1 MAMKKSDLIQLARV
15 RRQYLGCPE
24 LNGSSI
30 VHMLYFPSDKDNQ
43 TMKADGSDFDHALYD
58 MMSHALRG
66 KYCIKLWNA
75 SDLRSY
81 VTAEYPGLWELVEK
95 KAVRPQVLVDFYRLI
110 VVHDFGGIFWQYGSE
125 PTRLMWKSS
134 DPLELFM
141 PPEGKS
147 ARFLLKRRIPQEKAD
162 EMDRTRET
170 RTGKPTPLARI
181 TTEAFSALPHNEF
194 LRFIVKR
201 AIVDLLTIRLK
212 SDNDILET
220 MGSGMVSEA
229 FADFE
234 KLPRKADAIDLV
246 EPEQT
251 RKMVADSDLSGTHV
265 HNATKHRNHSRHAEN
280 TTLIDRFMRAP
291 HDVEMAMLK
300 SELYRHKHARQKY
313 LKCRDEKVLNTP
325 GIHIVH
331 MLYFPWNQT
340 TQTMKA
346 NESEFDHTFYE
357 RLSAKLVGK
366 YCVKLWHVS
375 DMRSYVKA
383 EYPGLWELLVAKA
396 DRPVALVD
404 FFRMLVVHDFGG
416 IFWQYG
422 SELTPRMWKLS
433 NPFEPFMP
441 PENKSARLLVEKW
454 LTQEQADDIAL
465 RRKSR
470 KRIPPALKRI
480 ATQVFAALPHDA
492 FLRFACR
499 KALNNLLTIPV
510 KRDYDILETMGNGM
524 FSEAFN
530 DFEKL
535 GKATGVEVVDFQDMQ
550 SMVKFSHTFSWRRDK
565 GRCC

>member
-1 MAMKKSDLIQLARV
+1 
-15 RRQYLGCPE
+15 
-24 LNGSSI
+24 
-30 VHMLYFPSDKDNQ
+30 
-43 TMKADGSDFDHALYD
+43 
-58 MMSHALRG
+58 
-66 KYCIKLWNA
+66 
-75 SDLRSY
+75 
-81 VTAEYPGLWELVEK
+81 
-95 KAVRPQVLVDFYRLI
+95 
-110 VVHDFGGIFWQYGSE
+110 
-125 PTRLMWKSS
+125 
-134 DPLELFM
+134 
-141 PPEGKS
+141 
-147 ARFLLKRRIPQEKAD
+147 
-162 EMDRTRET
+162 
-170 RTGKPTPLARI
+170 
-181 TTEAFSALPHNEF
+181 
-194 LRFIVKR
+194 
-201 AIVDLLTIRLK
+201 
-212 SDNDILET
+212 
-220 MGSGMVSEA
+220 
-229 FADFE
+229 
-234 KLPRKADAIDLV
+234 
-246 EPEQT
+246 
-251 RKMVADSDLSGTHV
+251 VADSDLSGTHV

-383 EYPGLWELLVAKA
+383 EYPGLWELLVAKT